1 MPVRN
6 IPLKYSS
13 LSGEKSSAKNNRR
26 IQFESSLE
34 ADFIDLLEWDRNV
47 KFYEEQPYKIEFLDE
62 NKKTR
67 YYVPDFLVVYHDSV
81 LNEENWPIIF
91 EVKYSRDLEIQKEK
105 LSPKFKAA
113 KRFCK
118 QENFF
123 FKIITEKE
131 IRTPFLENI
140 KFLKKY
146 RKTAED
152 NYIKE
157 IASHLIKLLE
167 EFDVST
173 PEIIIASI
181 SRTDEIKAVFLYNL
195 WILISNG
202 VIAIDMT
209 KKITMESKIW
219 IP

>member
-1 MPVRN
+1 MPVRK
-6 IPLKYSS
+6 IPLRYSS
-13 LSGEKSSAKNNRR
+13 LSGEKSSIKNNRR

-47 KFYEEQPYKIEFLDE
+47 KFYEEQPFKIEFFDE
-62 NKKTR
+62 NQKPR
-67 YYVPDFLVVYHDSV
+67 YYIPDFLVVYYDSV
-81 LNEENWPIIF
+81 LNEKNLPIIF

-113 KRFCK
+113 KHFCK

-146 RKTAED
+146 RKTAKD

-157 IASHLIKLLE
+157 VSSHLIELLE
-167 EFDVST
+167 KFDVST
-173 PEIIIASI
+173 PEILIASV